1 MAILGMAGFGAVRA
15 VVDFHHNRVI
25 IGFKDWRLEARPAL
39 ILGMNVLG
47 TVNTLMLDYPRAQ
60 VCLLPLEPNGICV
73 GTCALWV
80 ASVLMHGSGDCSLGS

>member
-47 TVNTLMLDYPRAQ
+47 TGQYAGARLSARPGLSAAARAQ
-60 VCLLPLEPNGICV
+60 RDLRRDVHPVGRQCADARQRRLLPR
-73 GTCALWV
+73 
-80 ASVLMHGSGDCSLGS
+80 